1 MTTITVVVVAA
12 IVVAGIR
19 ANAGER
25 SAPPSG
31 SRQSS
36 SVTGGKVK
44 KTPTTTTPQQNKS
57 DGASATKQAGSTTKP
72 TGTTKTSGTKTRLHS
87 GYYYRTGPNRSARVV
102 LSYDDCPRSLAEF
115 KTVIV
120 GAQKLGI
127 GLMLFPTGVCLQSGQ
142 FSTSFAR
149 AHGHYVFNHSISHPD
164 LGRLSSAGVLHQLG
178 APGVQSRY
186 GRPPYGSY
194 SPTVA
199 KAYAAKGMKIWT
211 WTVDTLDW
219 RGRSAQSV
227 ISTAVHGPKAGGT
240 VLMHMQWHGF
250 SVAALEQIQAGLA
263 ERGLDVCRNFPG
275 TTPADSWTV
284 RC

>member
-1 MTTITVVVVAA
+1 MSRAFGTSANDHHHGCGRGSHCRGRYSCQCRRAFGPTVGLQA
-12 IVVAGIR
+12 IVVGHWGQ
-19 ANAGER
+19 GED
-25 SAPPSG
+25 SHHD
-31 SRQSS
+31 
-36 SVTGGKVK
+36 
-44 KTPTTTTPQQNKS
+44 PQQNKS

-164 LGRLSSAGVLHQLG
+164 LARLSSAGVLHQLG
-178 APGVQSRY
+178 APGFNPATDARRTARTAPPWR
-186 GRPPYGSY
+186 RPTRPR
-194 SPTVA
+194 A
-199 KAYAAKGMKIWT
+199 
-211 WTVDTLDW
+211 
-219 RGRSAQSV
+219 
-227 ISTAVHGPKAGGT
+227 
-240 VLMHMQWHGF
+240 
-250 SVAALEQIQAGLA
+250 
-263 ERGLDVCRNFPG
+263 
-275 TTPADSWTV
+275 
-284 RC
+284 